1 MTIRGG
7 GPWLPPAAGSTTESI
22 RPAGPVPY
30 PAAVPIAAGPP
41 GDGPG
46 ENGPA
51 ENGGGRPRHAVTLRT
66 KLIASTVGL
75 VLLICGAVGIATGLY
90 LNHYLTDQ
98 ADSRIQEGLSHSGYG
113 PFPGGGG
120 PDACPGPG
128 AGQAPWS
135 NGPAGEK
142 SLTAE
147 IRAGRVVFAQVID
160 PFNGCVQLT
169 DTAQQELLAA
179 ADSGHNTTIA
189 LDGLGEY
196 RVGFQTAGDGTTF
209 VSGVSMGREN
219 ATIARLALT
228 LGIAITAGLVLAAL
242 VAYVIVRRSLR
253 PLDEVAATARQ
264 VTTVQLHRGEVDLGI
279 RVPERYTDPRTE
291 VGQVG
296 AALNSM
302 LGHVSTAL
310 ERRQASETQVRQFVA
325 DASHELRTPLAA
337 IRGYTELARRDDTDQ
352 EAVSHALSRVDSES
366 VRMSALV
373 DDLLLLARLD
383 AGRPLAGD
391 EVDLTLLVMDVVS
404 DARAAGPA
412 HNWRLDLPEEPV
424 SVVGDQSRLH
434 QVIAN
439 LLTNARTHT
448 PAGTTVT
455 TGVAVHTD
463 RVEVTVSDNG
473 PGIDRNLLPG
483 IFDRFIRGDSSRSR
497 GAGSTGLGL
506 AIVRAVVTA
515 HHGTVTADSRPG
527 RTTFTVRLPA
537 FAHS

>member
-1 MTIRGG
+1 M
-7 GPWLPPAAGSTTESI
+7 
-22 RPAGPVPY
+22 
-30 PAAVPIAAGPP
+30 
-41 GDGPG
+41 
-46 ENGPA
+46 
-51 ENGGGRPRHAVTLRT
+51 
-66 KLIASTVGL
+66 
-75 VLLICGAVGIATGLY
+75 
-90 LNHYLTDQ
+90 
-98 ADSRIQEGLSHSGYG
+98 
-113 PFPGGGG
+113 
-120 PDACPGPG
+120 
-128 AGQAPWS
+128 
-135 NGPAGEK
+135 
-142 SLTAE
+142 
-147 IRAGRVVFAQVID
+147 FAQVID

-279 RVPERYTDPRTE
+279 RVPDRYTDPRTE

-448 PAGTTVT
+448 PAGHD
-455 TGVAVHTD
+455 GDHRGRRPHRPGGGHRQRQRPGHRPEPVAGDLRPLRPRRLVPLPRRRVD
-463 RVEVTVSDNG
+463 RV
-473 PGIDRNLLPG
+473 
-483 IFDRFIRGDSSRSR
+483 
-497 GAGSTGLGL
+497 GAG
-506 AIVRAVVTA
+506 
-515 HHGTVTADSRPG
+515 DRPG
-527 RTTFTVRLPA
+527 RGHGASRHGDGRQPSGPDDVHRPASGVRTLLVVA
-537 FAHS
+537 